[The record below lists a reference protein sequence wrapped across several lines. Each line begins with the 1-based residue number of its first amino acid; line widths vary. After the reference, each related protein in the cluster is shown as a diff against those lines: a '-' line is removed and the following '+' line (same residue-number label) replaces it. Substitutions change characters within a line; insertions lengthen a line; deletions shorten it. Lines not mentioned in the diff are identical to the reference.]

1 MSSVKQYIKNP
12 KFGQGNEPEFLPV
25 GTTGIDVVKNRLLQ
39 VERQELNLTIKN
51 SKNYSTL
58 TEAIADITNDK
69 YKFKGFV
76 LTFNNGTDWVSKRY
90 NGEDASGFAD
100 EGNWIDVGG
109 AAGGTQY
116 LDLSMFSEESGT
128 LSDED
133 YQKVVKAYEGGIS
146 RIFLG
151 FTPHSSSP
159 YGQLE
164 ILVDSDTYTLTISSC
179 VFQRNTGFAI
189 RCFSIEL
196 KPDKT
201 YRMIDL
207 SRMTYP
213 LFLLTNGS
221 GTKALTDNGEYA
233 EFAKPTRVIK
243 NTGGG
248 PVTSELSP
256 NILYKFGE
264 RPSLTITLGGGTVGI
279 VNEYMFEFAS
289 GTTPTTLS
297 LPDSVKW
304 SGGNAPNIEA
314 NKTYQVSIVN
324 NLAVFASF

>member
-58 TEAIADITNDK
+58 TEAIADVTNDK

-90 NGEDASGFAD
+90 NGEDASGFAN

-116 LDLSMFSEESGT
+116 LDLSMFSGESGI

-133 YQKVVKAYEGGIS
+133 YQKVVKAYNDKIIIGCLDQVYSQLVIINQREGIYDLIFTVLIPDITIIQVYIS
-146 RIFLG
+146 LN
-151 FTPHSSSP
+151 
-159 YGQLE
+159 
-164 ILVDSDTYTLTISSC
+164 SDKSYTLVNNAIS
-179 VFQRNTGFAI
+179 
-189 RCFSIEL
+189 L
-196 KPDKT
+196 
-201 YRMIDL
+201 L
-207 SRMTYP
+207 S
-213 LFLLTNGS
+213 GGA
-221 GTKALTDNGEYA
+221 GTKALTDNGQYVD
-233 EFAKPTRVIK
+233 FAKPTRVIK

-248 PVTSELSP
+248 PVTSGLSP

-279 VNEYMFEFAS
+279 VNEYMFEFVS

-297 LPDSVKW
+297 LPDTIKW